1 MGLHFGA
8 AQPPKSGSRSLQG
21 TLEHSGPL
29 ARTAGALVLA
39 PSIHRGVL
47 PCVLSAA
54 DGATHVAR
62 AAAVFRARNVWGGY
76 FFDMEEV
83 MDTHIAK
90 RNFKLYGEAHPNARL
105 TRAQVVEI
113 REEAKVPGTSRA
125 WLAARFGV
133 SRTTVDNIVRGVTW
147 REAL

>member
-90 RNFKLYGEAHPNARL
+90 RNFKLYGEAL
-105 TRAQVVEI
+105 TGVNYFCRSTTTI
-113 REEAKVPGTSRA
+113 S
-125 WLAARFGV
+125 AAVGFSLLPSFLLRR
-133 SRTTVDNIVRGVTW
+133 SHRR
-147 REAL
+147 